1 MKMEN
6 LISMF
11 CFSSKGSSHRGTKGS
26 STWFPQPDQHIT
38 IRTFRQLQA
47 HQMLSHTWPKTE
59 TSLTMEVS
67 KSMADQLE
75 EVNSLPTTLMP
86 RHSIV
91 DPSYRPSI
99 Y

>member
-1 MKMEN
+1 MKMAN
-6 LISMF
+6 PISMF
-11 CFSSKGSSHRGTKGS
+11 CFNSKESSKRRTKGS

-38 IRTFRQLQA
+38 IRTFRQLKA
-47 HQMLSHTWPKTE
+47 HQMLSHTWTKTE
-59 TSLTMEVS
+59 TSLTMDVS

-86 RHSIV
+86 RHSTV

>member
-11 CFSSKGSSHRGTKGS
+11 CFSSKGSSKRRTKGS
-26 STWFPQPDQHIT
+26 STWFPQQDQHIS
-38 IRTFRQLQA
+38 IRTFRQLRAQ
-47 HQMLSHTWPKTE
+47 QMLNHTWTKTE
-59 TSLTMEVS
+59 TSLIMEIS

-86 RHSIV
+86 RHSTL

>member
-11 CFSSKGSSHRGTKGS
+11 CFNSKENSTRGTKGS
-26 STWFPQPDQHIT
+26 STSFPKPDQHIS
-38 IRTFRQLQA
+38 IRTFRQLRAQ
-47 HQMLSHTWPKTE
+47 QMLSHTWTKTE

-67 KSMADQLE
+67 KSMEDQLE

-86 RHSIV
+86 RHSTL